1 MLNLDAVRV
10 WRELF
15 SEEDRLL
22 VLGASGWF
30 GRTAMF
36 LTELP
41 ESRVLLVG
49 SRDHTIEIHGRRFQ
63 VARFDFETVEKF
75 QPTIVLDFWFLTR
88 EKIVELGPEEY
99 RRRNLHLIEAT
110 ARVVSLPSV
119 SRVLSTSSGAAVH
132 EEKNGESGGALS
144 MYGELKLQSER
155 MLREVASQTH
165 ASFRLVRVFSV
176 SGALV
181 TRPSDYAFSHLA
193 MQARDSLIT
202 VRSTRL
208 VWRRYVAVEDLLV
221 VGLASAQPGF
231 HEVSS
236 GGDLV
241 EIGKLA
247 ELFSE
252 LAGGCEIRR
261 PELDESEDADNY
273 FSDGKDWDALV
284 ASTHVKPIS
293 LRIQADNV
301 FSYLQIAQH

>member
-1 MLNLDAVRV
+1 MLNFDAVRA
-10 WRELF
+10 WRGLF
-15 SEEDRLL
+15 SDEDRLL

-30 GRTAMF
+30 GRTAM
-36 LTELP
+36 LLAELP

-49 SRDHTIEIHGRRFQ
+49 SRDHTIEIDGRRFQ
-63 VARFDFETVEKF
+63 VTRFDFETVEKF

-88 EKIVELGPEEY
+88 EKILKLGPEEY
-99 RRRNLHLIEAT
+99 RRGNLRLIEAT

-132 EEKNGESGGALS
+132 GEKNGESGGTFS

-155 MLREVASQTH
+155 MLREAASQTG
-165 ASFRLVRVFSV
+165 ASYQLVRVFSV

-181 TRPSDYAFSHLA
+181 TRPADYAFSHLA
-193 MQARDSLIT
+193 MQARNSLIT
-202 VRSTRL
+202 IRSPRL

-221 VGLASAQPGF
+221 TGLASARPGF

-241 EIGKLA
+241 EIGELA
-247 ELFSE
+247 EIFSE

-261 PELDESEDADNY
+261 PELDESEAADNY
-273 FSDGKDWDALV
+273 FSDGKDWEALL
-284 ASTHVKPIS
+284 ASVNVKPAS
-293 LRIQADNV
+293 LKTQAQNV
-301 FSYLQIAQH
+301 FSYLQNAKD